1 MTAGNDPTADAFPT
15 AGNDPAAGAVPTSG
29 DVPTAPAERTDW
41 NVGPLTPDRYG
52 EAAALWEV
60 TGLTRPWNDPLE
72 DIRRSLVGPASTVL
86 ACVVQD
92 RLAATAMV
100 GHDGHRGWVYYVAVE
115 PGRRTSGL
123 GRTMM
128 AASERWLAE
137 RGAVKV
143 HLMVRESN
151 EQVIRFYEHL
161 GYERSQVS
169 VLAKWLP

>member
-1 MTAGNDPTADAFPT
+1 MTAGDGRADLAEGVAF
-15 AGNDPAAGAVPTSG
+15 D
-29 DVPTAPAERTDW
+29 
-41 NVGPLTPDRYG
+41 VGPLTAHRYG
-52 EAAALWEV
+52 EAAALWRA

-72 DIRRSLVGPASTVL
+72 DIHRSLAGPASTIL

-92 RLAATAMV
+92 QLVATAMV

-115 PGRRTSGL
+115 PGRQHAGL
-123 GRTMM
+123 GRMM
-128 AASERWLAE
+128 MSASERWLTE

-143 HLMVRESN
+143 HLMVRETN
-151 EQVIRFYEHL
+151 EQVTRFYEHL